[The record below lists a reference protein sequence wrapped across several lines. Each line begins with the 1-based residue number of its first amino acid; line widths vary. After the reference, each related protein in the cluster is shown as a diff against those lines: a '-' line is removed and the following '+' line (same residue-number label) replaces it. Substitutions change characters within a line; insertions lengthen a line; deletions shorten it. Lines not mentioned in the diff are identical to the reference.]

1 MVLFRLVNHTGSVV
15 FTCRVIH
22 SLPLLQSVVHVF
34 YQDKMAA
41 VAHLV
46 GSDTLPLPTQ
56 VCMCACVRVRACMH
70 VCACACVCALGFLPA
85 GSISS
90 SSTLQIFRKLT
101 VGMSRT

>member
-56 VCMCACVRVRACMH
+56 VCMCACVRVRAYVCVCVRVCIYTCMR
-70 VCACACVCALGFLPA
+70 VRACVCVCVCV
-85 GSISS
+85 
-90 SSTLQIFRKLT
+90 RE
-101 VGMSRT
+101 RER

>member
-56 VCMCACVRVRACMH
+56 VCMCACVRVRAYVCVCVRVCIYTCMR
-70 VCACACVCALGFLPA
+70 VRACVC
-85 GSISS
+85 
-90 SSTLQIFRKLT
+90 
-101 VGMSRT
+101 VCVCVCV